1 MKLVQS
7 FISIAE
13 AAAQQ
18 QTDQLNA
25 DSNFKAQHQSK
36 QLKLDSRFNDLV
48 KVKESQIGDKSA

>member
-25 DSNFKAQHQSK
+25 DSNLKAKHQSK
-36 QLKLDSRFNDLV
+36 QLKLDGRFNDLV
-48 KVKESQIGDKSA
+48 KVKQSQIDDKSA